1 MKHLKAVFALILALT
16 LTLSAAA
23 LAAPTEDRAGN
34 PIALADNIEKI
45 VTLAPST
52 TQVLVALG
60 MQDKIV
66 AIDTYSA
73 MYEPELAELPQFDMM
88 TPDVEQLAALE
99 PDVVFITGMS
109 LSGGDN
115 PYEPLMQLGVQVV
128 QIPSSNSIAAI
139 QEDIRFIGDCLN
151 ASDAAQALVDDM
163 QAQIDEVA
171 AIGATI
177 TEKKSVAIEVAALP
191 YLCYAGGETYL
202 NEMIELIGAVNA
214 YGDQPAW
221 ASVTEEAA
229 VAVNPD
235 VILTAIDYLP
245 DPVDEIV
252 NREGWGEVT
261 AIANGDVY
269 QIDAESANQPN
280 QNIVKAL
287 WEMAQAVYPEAFAAA
302 EAKAA

>member
-1 MKHLKAVFALILALT
+1 MKKMKVLISLLLALL

-34 PIALADNIEKI
+34 PIALPEDVQKI

-52 TQVLVALG
+52 TQVLLALG
-60 MQDKIV
+60 LADKIV

-88 TPDVEQLAALE
+88 TPDTEQLAALE

-115 PYEPLMQLGVQVV
+115 PYQPLMQLGVQVV
-128 QIPSSNSIAAI
+128 EIPSSNSIAGI
-139 QEDIRFIGDCLN
+139 QEDIRFIGDCVGE
-151 ASDAAQALVDDM
+151 AEAAEAIVADM
-163 QAQIDEVA
+163 QAQIDEIA
-171 AIGATI
+171 AIGATVE
-177 TEKKSVAIEVAALP
+177 TKKTVAIEVSALP
-191 YLCYAGGETYL
+191 YLYYAGGETYL

-245 DPVDEIV
+245 DPVAEILG
-252 NREGWGEVT
+252 REGWSDVT

-287 WEMAQAVYPEAFAAA
+287 WQVAEAVYPEVFADVQAAA
-302 EAKAA
+302 